1 MADAAIDGNQMG
13 ADDITDFLTV
23 NLASTD
29 YVGHNFGPNSI
40 EVEDT
45 YLRLDRD
52 LADFFSN
59 LDKKVGKGNYL
70 VFLSADHGAAH
81 SVGFMQAHKMP
92 TGFFVEDMKKK

>member
-13 ADDITDFLTV
+13 VDDITDFLTV

-52 LADFFSN
+52 LADFFNN

-70 VFLSADHGAAH
+70 VFLSAIMALHILWALCKH
-81 SVGFMQAHKMP
+81 IKCQQASL
-92 TGFFVEDMKKK
+92 

>member
-13 ADDITDFLTV
+13 VDDITDFLTV

-52 LADFFSN
+52 LADFFNN
-59 LDKKVGKGNYL
+59 LDKKSWKRKLPCIPFCGSWCCTFCGLYA
-70 VFLSADHGAAH
+70 S
-81 SVGFMQAHKMP
+81 
-92 TGFFVEDMKKK
+92 T

>member
-59 LDKKVGKGNYL
+59 LDKKLEKETTLYS
-70 VFLSADHGAAH
+70 FLRIMALHILWALCKH
-81 SVGFMQAHKMP
+81 IKCQQASL
-92 TGFFVEDMKKK
+92 